1 VVFLFAFMTA
11 AVALDSLC
19 NLIAAIVRRVN
30 RPRYR
35 WNRGGRFSF
44 N

>member
-1 VVFLFAFMTA
+1 MVFLFFMM
-11 AVALDSLC
+11 LSLVVIESVFDG
-19 NLIAAIVRRVN
+19 IAAIIRRMSY
-30 RPRYR
+30 PRYR